1 MEYSQKIISVAILSF
16 TMIVQ
21 CMAGTP
27 MSASACF
34 AQKSLT
40 FKCGYG
46 YMLRIT
52 RTLYGHNSAGL
63 CSLQPGDC
71 VEEER
76 KLYPCVGRESCS
88 INLPSGGV
96 GRVISSCNKPSNYFH
111 VEYECIPVSDTKNIC
126 DSPVITAQ
134 QGYIITPGYPNNYGS
149 NINCTARIQV
159 ESYQHL
165 QLYILDLDLEMAS
178 STCSDF
184 MLAQDT
190 IQSLTLCGKRGNEPS
205 PVSWKNLTLRLSTNS
220 RNNYKGFWL
229 YYEATPALTTTTQR
243 PTSPMA
249 TNHKTPQPV
258 APSSTT
264 GEHTLSPKHIIPITK
279 TVNNVNVDK
288 AKTLPFAAI
297 VGGVI
302 GTLSFV
308 LVILLVLL
316 IVKWSRE
323 RKRRRDKNQFIE
335 VQNPGYRNSN
345 EFQQNAIPRTDVCY
359 NYVDC

>member
-1 MEYSQKIISVAILSF
+1 MEYLQKITTLVTLTLAMVLQSL
-16 TMIVQ
+16 
-21 CMAGTP
+21 AGTP
-27 MSASACF
+27 LSNSACF
-34 AQKSLT
+34 TQKVLN

-46 YMLRIT
+46 YMIRIT
-52 RTLYGHNSAGL
+52 RTLYGYNPDGL

-71 VEEER
+71 IDEER

-96 GRVISSCNKPSNYFH
+96 GRVISSCQKPSNYFH
-111 VEYECIPVSDTKNIC
+111 VEYECIPVAETQNIC
-126 DSPVITAQ
+126 EAPMITAQ
-134 QGYIITPGYPNNYGS
+134 RGYIVTPGYPNNYGP
-149 NINCTARIQV
+149 NINCTSRIQV

-165 QLYILDLDLEMAS
+165 KLYILDLDLEMVS
-178 STCSDF
+178 STCSDY
-184 MLAQDT
+184 MLAQDSV
-190 IQSLTLCGKRGNEPS
+190 QSLTLCGKRGNEPS

-229 YYEATPALTTTTQR
+229 YYEATPALTTTTPR
-243 PTSPMA
+243 PTSAIA
-249 TNHKTPQPV
+249 TNKKTLQPV
-258 APSSTT
+258 PSILTT
-264 GEHTLSPKHIIPITK
+264 ISPKRAIPITK

-288 AKTLPFAAI
+288 AEKLPFAAI

-345 EFQQNAIPRTDVCY
+345 EFQQNAIPRTDICY